1 MAVWPKPLA
10 WRKTRRR
17 GWYHYRPKIT
27 IPAGPLDA
35 IVRIQPA
42 HPGPDGEQDRPPV
55 VEPLF
60 PFELA
65 WRRWYDRIPV
75 EVRNAIAPFR
85 SRHWQLLS
93 LVARCG
99 NAALDLLI
107 ANPALA
113 YALASNWIFHKPAV
127 QRPLRSARALLAK
140 GKRQRDILEWLS
152 FPATEAFRKLL
163 MKVSPK
169 AVSVP
174 ALFYLR
180 QNANTP
186 GTMKALSHLPRIN
199 ASVIRVGTDP
209 DLLPYATPNLL
220 AELAMD
226 SMEDERPQSAYILR
240 DTIDMMRT
248 LNPDRDPVPVASRRA
263 LHELH
268 ETLIVELNLQQPP
281 SPDLPAPPFPAPPL
295 EGTIDI
301 VPLTD
306 AQQLAEEGFLQRN
319 CVASYVC
326 RVASLKR
333 AYVYKVL
340 APERCT
346 LAVTR
351 RRDRWVL
358 AELKRAGN
366 TAASPATRAAIQ
378 RWIASNSACS

>member
-1 MAVWPKPLA
+1 VQEFSTPRIGTIFQKSRGKLFSFDVSSISVMAVWPKPLA

-35 IVRIQPA
+35 VVRIQPA

-169 AVSVP
+169 RS
-174 ALFYLR
+174 
-180 QNANTP
+180 
-186 GTMKALSHLPRIN
+186 
-199 ASVIRVGTDP
+199 
-209 DLLPYATPNLL
+209 
-220 AELAMD
+220 
-226 SMEDERPQSAYILR
+226 
-240 DTIDMMRT
+240 
-248 LNPDRDPVPVASRRA
+248 ASRRSS
-263 LHELH
+263 
-268 ETLIVELNLQQPP
+268 T
-281 SPDLPAPPFPAPPL
+281 
-295 EGTIDI
+295 
-301 VPLTD
+301 
-306 AQQLAEEGFLQRN
+306 
-319 CVASYVC
+319 CV
-326 RVASLKR
+326 RMQTH
-333 AYVYKVL
+333 
-340 APERCT
+340 PER
-346 LAVTR
+346 
-351 RRDRWVL
+351 
-358 AELKRAGN
+358 
-366 TAASPATRAAIQ
+366 
-378 RWIASNSACS
+378 